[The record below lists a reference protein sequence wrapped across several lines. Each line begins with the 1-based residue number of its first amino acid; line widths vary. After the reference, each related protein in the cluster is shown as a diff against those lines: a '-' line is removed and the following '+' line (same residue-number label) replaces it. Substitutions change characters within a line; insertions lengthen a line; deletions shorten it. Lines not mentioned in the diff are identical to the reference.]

1 MMRPLAVVV
10 LAVLLTV
17 SGCGGGTPESDTTAN
32 HEDGHVIDIA
42 NLPDIEQTR
51 TQMLDLIERVRAE
64 VTRIAPATDPWQ
76 WGGSEGNAG
85 CAVDTRDGQKGAS
98 RFLRKLASKTPLTD
112 AQWDEAFPVVKK
124 LAADEGL
131 NNVSAPQNSSG
142 NHDAR
147 FTSDDGLELV
157 FGSRDAALITG
168 TILCRRS

>member
-1 MMRPLAVVV
+1 MMRALAVV

-17 SGCGGGTPESDTTAN
+17 SGCGGTPESTTTSK
-32 HEDGHVIDIA
+32 EDGHVIDIA

-51 TQMLDLIERVRAE
+51 AQMLDLIERVRAE

-85 CAVDTRDGQKGAS
+85 CAVDTKDGQKGAS
-98 RFLRKLASKTPLTD
+98 RFLRKLASATPLTD
-112 AQWDEAFPVVKK
+112 AQWDEAFPVVRR

-131 NNVSAPQNSSG
+131 KNVSAPQNSSG

-168 TILCRRS
+168 AILCRRS

>member
-1 MMRPLAVVV
+1 MTRALAAVA
-10 LAVLLTV
+10 LAVLLAV
-17 SGCGGGTPESDTTAN
+17 SGCGGTPEPTPN
-32 HEDGHVIDIA
+32 KEDGHVIDIA

-64 VTRIAPATDPWQ
+64 VTRIAPATAPWQ

-85 CAVDTRDGQKGAS
+85 CAVDTKDGQKGAS

-131 NNVSAPQNSSG
+131 KSVSAPQNSSG